1 MPLLFVHGD
10 ITKLSVDA
18 IVNAANPWLAG
29 GGGVDGAIH
38 RAAGP
43 RLHEACVALGGCA
56 VGEAKITDGFN
67 LPCRYI
73 IHTPGP
79 VWHGGGSGEAQLL
92 SNCYTNSLRLALEH
106 DCESVAFPQIST
118 GAYGYPKEEAL
129 QVATD
134 AINAFLTEHDMTVT
148 IVIFDGE
155 TLGLRARLLR
165 EISELIGPD
174 NPSMLSDALYTS
186 NIRSESAPMIREDRI
201 MESESPRK
209 ARKFFNPRKGSAKEC
224 AAVCSETMLGS
235 AMPGDLDD
243 FLKQEDEG
251 FRGMLIRKI
260 GEKGWT
266 DAQCYRKANIDRRLF
281 NHIINDKV
289 HNPKKKTVFAF
300 ILALELN
307 DEEAHEMLRKAG
319 YAFAPSVTDK
329 IIQWCINSH
338 EYDITKANEILFE
351 YDQELLC

>member
-10 ITKLSVDA
+10 ITQFPCDA
-18 IVNAANPWLAG
+18 IVNAANPWLTG

-56 VGEAKITDGFN
+56 VGEAKITDGFD

-79 VWHGGGSGEAQLL
+79 VWRGGNSGEAKLL
-92 SNCYTNSLRLALEH
+92 ANCYTNSLRLAAEH
-106 DCESVAFPQIST
+106 DCETVAFPLISS
-118 GAYGYPKEEAL
+118 GAYGYPKDEAL
-129 QVATD
+129 EIATD
-134 AINAFLTEHDMTVT
+134 TINAFLSENDMTVT
-148 IVIFDGE
+148 LVFYDGTSLDLRSRLFDSISQSIGVRRSS
-155 TLGLRARLLR
+155 GR
-165 EISELIGPD
+165 SELS
-174 NPSMLSDALYTS
+174 NLPSDVRFEEERCEKAALCEER
-186 NIRSESAPMIREDRI
+186 IESAPRKYA
-201 MESESPRK
+201 PRLQFSK
-209 ARKFFNPRKGSAKEC
+209 QAAPAVSFDAVCGSA
-224 AAVCSETMLGS
+224 
-235 AMPGDLDD
+235 PDLDQ
-243 FLKQEDEG
+243 FLKQQDEG

-266 DAQCYRKANIDRRLF
+266 DAQCYKKANVDRRLF

-300 ILALELN
+300 ILSLEL
-307 DEEAHEMLRKAG
+307 DEREAREMLRKAG
-319 YAFAPSVTDK
+319 YAFAPSITDK
-329 IIQWCINSH
+329 IILWCINNR
-338 EYDITKANEILFE
+338 EYDITKINEILFE